1 MKHEHN
7 TYPEPFLAASLP
19 HSFCNSSSRPGTYSL
34 QIRRASLHMSA
45 SCSST
50 PERRNFHQFTR
61 VHCSPDTT
69 TSLVSSCQRIHWE
82 EQPRQ
87 CHPILLPAETA
98 PLTQAVSGGRFC
110 IHPSKLYG
118 IGSYSPQT
126 HPLTPSLRP
135 THTFLARYFL
145 PELWD
150 S

>member
-1 MKHEHN
+1 MSTILTQSPSWQPLCHTPSVTPPADQAHIPCRSAGLRS
-7 TYPEPFLAASLP
+7 TCQPPVAA
-19 HSFCNSSSRPGTYSL
+19 HQRGETFTSSPG
-34 QIRRASLHMSA
+34 
-45 SCSST
+45 ST
-50 PERRNFHQFTR
+50 ALLTR
-61 VHCSPDTT
+61 QHIL
-69 TSLVSSCQRIHWE
+69 SLVSSCQRIHWE

-126 HPLTPSLRP
+126 HLLTPSLRP
-135 THTFLARYFL
+135 IHTFLARYFL